1 MRLYPSQREV
11 IKRRH
16 VDETSIVLLALFD
29 DEISYKS
36 DGDKK
41 IPVMRI
47 YRFLEKLVML
57 EVRKSEDEVPNLT
70 AFLAY
75 KNKATYID
83 VKRLATATGEF
94 LKSSYLQS
102 FGTTKNK
109 SVDNSVEIAAP

>member
-1 MRLYPSQREV
+1 MPAIQFY
-11 IKRRH
+11 
-16 VDETSIVLLALFD
+16 D
-29 DEISYKS
+29 
-36 DGDKK
+36 
-41 IPVMRI
+41 
-47 YRFLEKLVML
+47 KLVAL
-57 EVRKSEDEVPNLT
+57 KVKKNASEVPNLT

>member
-1 MRLYPSQREV
+1 M
-11 IKRRH
+11 
-16 VDETSIVLLALFD
+16 
-29 DEISYKS
+29 
-36 DGDKK
+36 
-41 IPVMRI
+41 
-47 YRFLEKLVML
+47 
-57 EVRKSEDEVPNLT
+57 PNLT